1 MALRQF
7 QIIQS
12 LGQALEWFQKELSWG
27 VPAAELNHLT
37 GRIGELYTA
46 MFTYGQMA
54 TEVNQR
60 GYDVVSAEGER
71 ISVKTITSSTHVS
84 FNQQTF
90 DQVDRVVVLRINTDE
105 LAIEILM
112 DKPVNEARALMRQ
125 STGKL
130 IFPTYRPPE
139 ERLVRP
145 LSEMVVIARAMF
157 GPHLI
162 RQYENGS
169 IEVLTD
175 GVTEPVAKPILRK
188 IAADIQVDLLN
199 GTGSPKTTRQL
210 GDHIIKKLR
219 ELEAA

>member
-84 FNQQTF
+84 FNLQTF
-90 DQVDRVVVLRINTDE
+90 NQVDRIVVLRINIDE

-112 DKPVNEARALMRQ
+112 DKPVDEARALMRQ

-145 LSEMVVIARAMF
+145 LSEMVVVADATF
-157 GPHLI
+157 GPYLI

-175 GVTEPVAKPILRK
+175 GNTELVAKPVLRK
-188 IAADIQVDLLN
+188 IAAEIQIDLLN
-199 GTGSPKTTRQL
+199 STGSPKNTQQL
-210 GDHIIKKLR
+210 GDHIIKKLK
-219 ELEAA
+219 ELTVV